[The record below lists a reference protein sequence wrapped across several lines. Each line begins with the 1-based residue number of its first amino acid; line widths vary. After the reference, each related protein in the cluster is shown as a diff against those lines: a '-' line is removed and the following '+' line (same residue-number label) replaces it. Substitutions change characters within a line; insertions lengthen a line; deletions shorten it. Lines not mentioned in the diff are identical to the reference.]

1 MNQSLFIQLVADYG
15 VGDPAFSEV
24 IQRLTLLDPTVR
36 VNIVAVPKFSTI
48 ATGLWIA
55 QLATV
60 NPFPGLVIY
69 SNTAPRKK
77 IGVDESQTFKGKFGH
92 LVYTKLKN
100 GVHVFVVH
108 YGYALSFFKKE
119 ITSLHLINVTN
130 VGTQFRSRD
139 QYPDAV
145 IGLVRGK
152 QEFLGTVVPITSIP
166 DEPANRVGFID
177 GYGNLKTTNRISK
190 LDVKAGDRVK
200 ITLNG
205 VTHKATVADK
215 TYHVADG
222 ELVYASGSTG
232 GVDRFMEFW
241 VRNGSA
247 WDVFGRPHVESEF
260 KIEKE

>member
-1 MNQSLFIQLVADYG
+1 MTPSLFIQLVADYG
-15 VGDPAFSEV
+15 IGDPAFAEV
-24 IQRLTLLDPTVR
+24 VQRLTLLDPAVK
-36 VNIVAVPKFSTI
+36 VNQVPVPKFSTL

-60 NPFPGLVIY
+60 NPFPGLIIY

-77 IGVDESQTFKGKFGH
+77 IGEDESQTFKGKFGH

-100 GVHVFVVH
+100 GVPVFAVH
-108 YGYALSFFKKE
+108 YGYTLSFLKKE
-119 ITSLHLINVTN
+119 ITSLHLINVIN

-145 IGLVRGK
+145 IKLVQGD
-152 QEFLGTVVPITSIP
+152 QSFLGEEIPLGSIP
-166 DEPANRVGFID
+166 DEPTNMVGFVD

-190 LDVKAGDRVK
+190 LPFKTGDRIQ

-205 VTHKATVADK
+205 VIHKATVADK

-222 ELVYASGSTG
+222 ELVYAAGSTG
-232 GVDRFMEFW
+232 GSDRFMEFW
-241 VRNGSA
+241 IRNGSA
-247 WDVFGRPHVESEF
+247 WNVFDRPHVESEF